1 MGSTRQQLRRL
12 RRHIVPTWW
21 RDAKLGI
28 FVHWTPAS
36 VPAFAPTD
44 IEIGELLASDDPDA
58 LSRVPYT
65 EWYENSLRF
74 PDSPVA
80 RHHEAT
86 YGDKPYAD
94 FAAEWEAGLEQ
105 WDPDDWAARFAA
117 TGAGHVVL
125 VAKHSDGYCLWPTEI
140 ENPNRAGWYSR
151 RDVVGE
157 LAEAVRGAGMRFGL
171 YYSGGFDWTFDQ
183 RPVGTMADVLASVP
197 QGAYPAYA
205 DAQVRELIRRYQP
218 SVLWNDVA
226 WPAPAAKLWPLFE
239 HYYEEVPDGLVND
252 RWLPWGALPAAAIRT
267 TALRRLVESITRRQ
281 ARNDGGLVPP
291 KPPHFDVRTPEYTVF
306 DHIDPEPW
314 ECVRGMDKS
323 FGYNACSQ
331 PDDFIAHDEL
341 LWLLADTVAKGG
353 NLLLNVGPRGVDA
366 QLPDEQ
372 VERLDWL
379 ARWMQPSRDGIAAT
393 RPWIRPSTTTC
404 EGREVRYTS
413 RSDTVFAIVR
423 DASGRTTL
431 PDVASTPT
439 TQVTSIDGSTVPWEV
454 TKNGLALDLPERE
467 PSPEPVVVALR
478 SVSPRGLP
486 ATQ

>member
-1 MGSTRQQLRRL
+1 VPSTRQQLRRL

-44 IEIGELLASDDPDA
+44 VEIGELLASDDPDA

-80 RHHEAT
+80 RHHAAT
-86 YGDKPYAD
+86 YGDTPYSD
-94 FAAEWEAGLEQ
+94 FAAQWEAGLEQ

-125 VAKHSDGYCLWPTEI
+125 VAKHADGYCLWPTEI
-140 ENPNRAGWYSR
+140 ENPNRPGWHST

-197 QGAYPAYA
+197 QGSYPAYA

-226 WPAPAAKLWPLFE
+226 WPAPAAKLWPLFT
-239 HYYEEVPDGLVND
+239 HYYEQVPDGLVND
-252 RWLPWGALPAAAIRT
+252 RWMPWGAVPAAAIRT
-267 TALRRLVESITRRQ
+267 TALRRLVEATTRRQ

-291 KPPHFDVRTPEYTVF
+291 KPPHFDVRTPEYTAF
-306 DHIDPEPW
+306 DHIDPVPW

-341 LWLLADTVAKGG
+341 LWLLVDAVAKGG

-366 QLPDEQ
+366 QLPVEQ
-372 VERLDWL
+372 VDRLGWL
-379 ARWMQPSRDGIAAT
+379 AEWMQPNRDAIVAS
-393 RPWIRPSTTTC
+393 RPWVRPGTTTGQ
-404 EGREVRYTS
+404 GRDVRYTS
-413 RSDTVFAIVR
+413 CEETVFAIMR
-423 DASGRTTL
+423 DASGKTIL

-439 TQVTSIDGSTVPWEV
+439 TQVTSLDGGLLPWQATPHGV
-454 TKNGLALDLPERE
+454 ALDLPERA
-467 PSPEPVVVALR
+467 PGPEPVVVALR
-478 SVSPRGLP
+478 SVR
-486 ATQ
+486 ATPG